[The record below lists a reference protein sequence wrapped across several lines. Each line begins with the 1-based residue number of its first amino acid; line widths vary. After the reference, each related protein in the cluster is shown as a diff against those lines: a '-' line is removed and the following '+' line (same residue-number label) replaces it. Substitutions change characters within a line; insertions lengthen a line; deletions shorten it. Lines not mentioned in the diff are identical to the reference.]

1 MALFRYVACWLILC
15 ALISTILFLFRVILC
30 IFFVWL
36 CILFIDFIALFLTL
50 CQL

>member
-30 IFFVWL
+30 IFMSDCAFYL
-36 CILFIDFIALFLTL
+36 
-50 CQL
+50 